1 MDIKLHF
8 PDWSLTD
15 TEGARPEWDYE
26 PCSRYDNNTYTD
38 DHPYPDCIGK
48 ITENL
53 FLGAGSSILKPNK
66 FDYFKKWIEDNNI
79 KLIISGTNIGNDS
92 TEYVRNLAKTS
103 DIIFFETEIEKIR
116 PRIESDDL
124 KDYIPLFK
132 VYDEIYELYKEITA
146 SEDNNILVYCRAG
159 QDRSALI
166 VQSILLNIE
175 IEKSIYPNI
184 SSNFNYMKQFRPDV
198 AAAPNKENNRIYLN
212 KYLNYKIAKTYLNLI
227 NIFDSVRRN

>member
-53 FLGAGSSILKPNK
+53 FLGAGSSILKPNN

-79 KLIISGTNIGNDS
+79 KLTANNLVFKKAGIGKELS
-92 TEYVRNLAKTS
+92 MKTVIGAK
-103 DIIFFETEIEKIR
+103 
-116 PRIESDDL
+116 
-124 KDYIPLFK
+124 
-132 VYDEIYELYKEITA
+132 KEIGLDACKFKRQIINKYET
-146 SEDNNILVYCRAG
+146 LPYG
-159 QDRSALI
+159 
-166 VQSILLNIE
+166 
-175 IEKSIYPNI
+175 
-184 SSNFNYMKQFRPDV
+184 YMK
-198 AAAPNKENNRIYLN
+198 
-212 KYLNYKIAKTYLNLI
+212 
-227 NIFDSVRRN
+227 